1 MRRLFTPGDVVPKR
15 ATEEGL
21 RWAHDVG
28 RITRVARGVYGVGRA
43 EPTALD
49 QACAVVLRRGTE
61 ARGHLAGVLHGL
73 DSVRLDDRPTRRA
86 RLAAEHV
93 GVVRDIP
100 CAEGLTTLVDLA
112 ASLDDLTWEQA
123 LESALR
129 KRLTTVGAIDTA
141 LPILGAARV
150 PGTAR
155 MRRVMAVR
163 PPGAP
168 ATESLLE
175 TLMVQLARTVPELG
189 ELVRQYEVWQ
199 HEVLIARLDLSKPDD
214 GFFLELDG
222 QQHDDQPVYD
232 AMRQTAV
239 VAATGMLPGRFTWT
253 EVTRYPSS
261 TKRKLAALA
270 AQARIKWR

>member
-1 MRRLFTPGDVVPKR
+1 MRRLFTPGHVVPKR

-28 RITRVARGVYGVGRA
+28 RITRVARGVYGVGGGEA
-43 EPTALD
+43 TALD
-49 QACAVVLRRGTE
+49 RACAVVLRRGTE

-73 DSVRLDDRPTRRA
+73 DSVGLDARPTRRA
-86 RLAAEHV
+86 RLDAEHV
-93 GVVRDIP
+93 VVVHGIP
-100 CAEGLTTLVDLA
+100 CADGLTALVDLA
-112 ASLDDLTWEQA
+112 ASLDDLMWEQA

-129 KRLTTVGAIDTA
+129 QRLTTIAGIEGV
-141 LPILGAARV
+141 LPALGASRV

-155 MRRVMAVR
+155 VRRVLGLR

-175 TLMVQLARTVPELG
+175 TLMVQLARGVPGLG
-189 ELVRQYEVWQ
+189 ELVRQHEIWQ
-199 HEVLIARLDLSKPDD
+199 HEMLIARLDLSKPDD

-222 QQHDDQPVYD
+222 QQHDGQPVYD

-253 EVTRYPSS
+253 EVTRFPNS
-261 TKRKLAALA
+261 TKRKLAALVD
-270 AQARIKWR
+270 QARATRR